1 MKVLGIEINTMNKL
15 RVILIILSLLSV
27 AVMVYNIE
35 RLVNKEATNNDVK
48 PSEVAIYVIMLMVVC
63 LTFLVNLL
71 LYQGALDLNAID
83 LYFWPDPKYCKIFWL
98 VTYIPIAAAYF
109 YGTAN
114 CFYLAAAKNCGECT
128 SIFADRNFIAWGFIY
143 LFGDAIV
150 IACIYFV
157 IKLYSKFWCI
167 VWMKTKK

>member
-15 RVILIILSLLSV
+15 RAILIILSLLSV

-35 RLVNKEATNNDVK
+35 RLVTKEATDDNVK

-83 LYFWPDPKYCKIFWL
+83 LYFWPDPKYCKLFWL
-98 VTYIPIAAAYF
+98 LTYIPIAGVYL

-114 CFYLAAAKNCGECT
+114 CFYLAAVKNPEDHGG
-128 SIFADRNFIAWGFIY
+128 SVFVDRTDNFIAWGFIY
-143 LFGDAIV
+143 LLGDSIV

-157 IKLYSKFWCI
+157 IKLYSKF
-167 VWMKTKK
+167 

>member
-15 RVILIILSLLSV
+15 RVILIILALLSIS
-27 AVMVYNIE
+27 VMIYNIE
-35 RLVNKEATNNDVK
+35 RLVTKEATNTDVK

-98 VTYIPIAAAYF
+98 LTYIPIAAVYF

-114 CFYLAAAKNCGECT
+114 CFYLSFAKNCKDCE
-128 SIFADRNFIAWGFIY
+128 SVFADRNDNFILWGFIY

-150 IACIYFV
+150 VASIYFV
-157 IKLYSKFWCI
+157 TKLYSKF
-167 VWMKTKK
+167 